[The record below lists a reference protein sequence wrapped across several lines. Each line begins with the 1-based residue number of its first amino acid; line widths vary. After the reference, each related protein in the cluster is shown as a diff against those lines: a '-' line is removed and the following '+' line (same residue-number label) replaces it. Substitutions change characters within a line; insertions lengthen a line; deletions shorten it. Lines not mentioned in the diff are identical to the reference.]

1 MLGQT
6 EQGPGHVIHP
16 SMTLPALTD
25 GPQKHGCG
33 THDDDDV
40 INIMDCHMSRLIH
53 NMRIMQENLPL
64 YEDEQKFIDELD
76 ELVDD
81 TLRHMTDPFEKW
93 VPKTEAEKKEAAK
106 AKRDAAKAGKGVGS
120 LYAAGKILE
129 KEAKLMRRKEQRKK
143 PTKKKK

>member
-1 MLGQT
+1 
-6 EQGPGHVIHP
+6 
-16 SMTLPALTD
+16 MTLPALTD

-76 ELVDD
+76 DLVDE
-81 TLRHMTDPFEKW
+81 TLRHMTDPFEKL
-93 VPKTEAEKKEAAK
+93 VPKTEAEKKEAAKAKAK

>member
-1 MLGQT
+1 
-6 EQGPGHVIHP
+6 
-16 SMTLPALTD
+16 
-25 GPQKHGCG
+25 
-33 THDDDDV
+33 
-40 INIMDCHMSRLIH
+40 
-53 NMRIMQENLPL
+53 MQENLPL

>member
-6 EQGPGHVIHP
+6 EQGPGHVIQP

-76 ELVDD
+76 DLVDE
-81 TLRHMTDPFEKW
+81 TLRHMTYPFEKL
-93 VPKTEAEKKEAAK
+93 VPKQRLRRKKRR
-106 AKRDAAKAGKGVGS
+106 KRKRKRR
-120 LYAAGKILE
+120 E
-129 KEAKLMRRKEQRKK
+129 MRRRQGKVSVPYMPPGRSWRRK
-143 PTKKKK
+143 PN